1 MSKQVIILN
10 MEADMGVGRL
20 AAHAA
25 HASIAVL
32 LDMGEWTDH
41 DAFEIGNI
49 PHAMG
54 RWMKEAFTKVVVK
67 SWGNDTL
74 RELHKQALAQEL
86 PTSLIEEDGYV
97 TAVAIGPADVR
108 DVDPITRALPL
119 L

>member
-32 LDMGEWTDH
+32 LDMGEWTESNV
-41 DAFEIGNI
+41 FEIGNI
-49 PHAMG
+49 PHPMR
-54 RWMKEAFTKVVVK
+54 RWMKESFTKVVVK

-74 RELHKQALAQEL
+74 RSYHAQALSQNIPA
-86 PTSLIEEDGYV
+86 SLIEEDGYV

-108 DVDPITRALPL
+108 DVDPITRTLPL